1 MNRKEFMEGLER
13 LLGDLAEEER
23 QSALEYYND
32 YFEDAGVEYEQEV
45 IKELGS
51 PEHVANTIKAELGM
65 ISVDVKY
72 EQSQTKTEETE
83 KKAKDSVNRNTG
95 MIVVIV
101 LLLIATSPIWIG
113 VGGGILGIL
122 LGAAGVIVGLCVA
135 LAAIC
140 AGMLIGG
147 AASVVAGIAVLFV
160 HPGTGLLAIGIGC
173 ILFMIGLLCLL
184 LCIKFYGTFL
194 PWLFQ
199 SIGNLFQRL
208 IHGRRERT

>member
-1 MNRKEFMEGLER
+1 MNRKEFMEELER

-65 ISVDVKY
+65 ISADVKY
-72 EQSQTKTEETE
+72 EQSQTKKEETA
-83 KKAKDSVNRNTG
+83 KKVKDSVNRNTG

-113 VGGGILGIL
+113 VGGGILGVL